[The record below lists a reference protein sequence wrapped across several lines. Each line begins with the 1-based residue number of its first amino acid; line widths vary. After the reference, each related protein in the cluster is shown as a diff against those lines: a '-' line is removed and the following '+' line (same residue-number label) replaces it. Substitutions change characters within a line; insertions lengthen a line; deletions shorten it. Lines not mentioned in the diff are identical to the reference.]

1 MIDQLFE
8 AVDFILDLFSLKK
21 NQYAKNYALLRKEPW
36 FQALLADYRY
46 EYIIHNS
53 SVVTQYLKQA
63 ENLKLLLHSEEERMA
78 FIDLVKAE
86 HLSYT
91 GLDS

>member
-1 MIDQLFE
+1 MIVQLFE
-8 AVDFILDLFSLKK
+8 AVDIILDLFSLKK
-21 NQYAKNYALLRKEPW
+21 NQYSKNYALLRKEPW

-53 SVVTQYLKQA
+53 SAVTQYLKQGD
-63 ENLKLLLHSEEERMA
+63 NLKLLLNSEEERIA
-78 FIDLVKAE
+78 LIDLVQAE
-86 HLSYT
+86 HRSYT